1 MKSVKH
7 YINEAIAINSINK
20 ISIPLTFVKEII
32 NLKYNNTFQEDF
44 VSNVYYKL
52 AIKAGK
58 LDRQFLIDLDR
69 VIKRLNSNPSRV
81 EINKAIDFY
90 FGYLN
95 KMVPIDESILIDIKS
110 ILAKKY
116 NAAFI
121 RLAEVLL
128 DNLDI
133 LPRNNTSKS
142 NDKKL
147 LKMMITNFKKLIRT
161 ISDTEIEVTEIDEP
175 KINQEKVEIKQEVE
189 TISNKHFDSFNQEV
203 GNIRSDLNS
212 LDPEE
217 ELYRLTTKYSQEKIT
232 NIIQY
237 IYSHWAVDLINM
249 EDFNKD
255 QVKLLILKYIEQ
267 LFDELL
273 NSPNSRSIFEEERL
287 YDINIYLFTELE
299 EENIDEGHIF
309 EFELTVTRYELN
321 DNDVIE
327 DEIDA
332 LSIYRTFNFTTK
344 TIKNTLLQ
352 LDYGLQGSDFNK
364 KLFIKHLETYK
375 AMGMEEIVLTANIDV
390 GWYAWLRYGFIPV
403 RDYSVQDICHL
414 PKKFLRKFGNVIGS
428 TRGIREIFIPDG
440 LKKFM
445 TENGCPELFD
455 FFMTQD
461 TIAMETLGEQIS
473 MHLDSKY
480 KEPEDMK
487 NFGIELES
495 EHINTTITAGGREF
509 KLKIPYK
516 LVFTMFLNKNLR
528 TFANISPEQLGNYPQ
543 WEGKLDLS
551 DLEYTINYI
560 NNVK

>member
-20 ISIPLTFVKEII
+20 ISIPLTFVKEMI

-44 VSNVYYKL
+44 VSKVYYEL
-52 AIKAGK
+52 AIQVGK

-133 LPRNNTSKS
+133 LPRNKTSKS

-189 TISNKHFDSFNQEV
+189 SISNKHLDSFNQGVED
-203 GNIRSDLNS
+203 IISDLNS
-212 LDPEE
+212 LDSEE
-217 ELYRLTTKYSQEKIT
+217 ELYRLINKYPQEKIIST
-232 NIIQY
+232 IQDMY
-237 IYSHWAVDLINM
+237 NHWAVDSINM

-255 QVKLLILKYIEQ
+255 QAKILILKYIEQ
-267 LFDELL
+267 LFDEILS
-273 NSPNSRSIFEEERL
+273 NPKSRSIFEDERS
-287 YDINIYLFTELE
+287 YDINLDLFFQESNGDDLF
-299 EENIDEGHIF
+299 G
-309 EFELTVTRYELN
+309 FELKVTEYELDDN
-321 DNDVIE
+321 NDVTE
-327 DEIDA
+327 DKIDI
-332 LSIYRTFNFTTK
+332 LFIHRTFNYTTK
-344 TIKNTLLQ
+344 TIKNEFLQ
-352 LDYGLQGSDFNK
+352 LDYGLQDSDFNK

-375 AMGMEEIVLTANIDV
+375 AMGMKEIILIANLDV

-403 RDYSVQDICHL
+403 RDYSVQEICYF
-414 PKKFLRKFGNVIGS
+414 PKKFLRKFGNIIGS
-428 TRGIREIFIPDG
+428 TRGVREIFIPDG

-461 TIAMETLGEQIS
+461 TIAIEALGKQIS
-473 MHLDSKY
+473 MHLDNKY

-495 EHINTTITAGGREF
+495 EHINTTVTASGKEF

-516 LVFTMFLNKNLR
+516 LVFTMFLNKNIR
-528 TFANISPEQLGNYPQ
+528 TFANISPNQLGYYPE
-543 WEGKLDLS
+543 WKGKLDLS